1 MIFLFDITYILCYY
15 IVISYFNLNL
25 QKGCKQVMAARECS
39 LCCGSGLVDEGT
51 PNERECPQCCGTGY
65 ETTDDEDD

>member
-1 MIFLFDITYILCYY
+1 
-15 IVISYFNLNL
+15 
-25 QKGCKQVMAARECS
+25 MATRECS

-65 ETTDDEDD
+65 EATDDEDD